1 MSWLQYIENLF
12 GPQLETSQQCK
23 NAEIVFCHVLVRQT
37 SVDKNTPIC
46 QELLT
51 QFLKNMSAA
60 WSGKIANI
68 GRPLQSATYTRV
80 RYPWQV
86 QQQFI
91 SWDLAGN
98 AGCQTHST
106 GNYNSTI
113 YLWAHLKEIC
123 LCGTG
128 VKLAKVGKLTHK
140 KGAEYNWKLLLDGN
154 QTSFPCI
161 FQISWTLLLKSTWS
175 DVTW

>member
-1 MSWLQYIENLF
+1 MSWLQYIENLL

-46 QELLT
+46 QELLP

-80 RYPWQV
+80 RYSYSKFNSNLYVEILLVRQV
-86 QQQFI
+86 AKHTQLAITLPPSTCELTWKKSAYVGQVW
-91 SWDLAGN
+91 SWLRWGN
-98 AGCQTHST
+98 LHTRRVPSTTENCCWMVTRPAFPASFRSLGPSFSKVPGQT
-106 GNYNSTI
+106 
-113 YLWAHLKEIC
+113 
-123 LCGTG
+123 
-128 VKLAKVGKLTHK
+128 
-140 KGAEYNWKLLLDGN
+140 
-154 QTSFPCI
+154 
-161 FQISWTLLLKSTWS
+161 
-175 DVTW
+175 